1 MALTA
6 KQAKCLAFGLP
17 ALAVAIAIGAIAQP
31 AIRQATQQTGNS
43 ERDRQMTAIAKDIIA
58 NRCYQTNEPVTKGNP
73 VQIPAASLHSS
84 CLGGNGWFGYLAVF
98 KGQVVTVDVFT
109 QTEINNVLSQL
120 KKEPK

>member
-17 ALAVAIAIGAIAQP
+17 ALAVAIALGAIAQP
-31 AIRQATQQTGNS
+31 AFRQATQQTGNS
-43 ERDRQMTAIAKDIIA
+43 ERDRQMKAIAQDIISK
-58 NRCYQTNEPVTKGNP
+58 RCYQTTETPTKGKP
-73 VQIPAASLHSS
+73 VEIPASSLHSS

-109 QTEINNVLSQL
+109 QAEINNVLSQL
-120 KKEPK
+120 KKGA

>member
-1 MALTA
+1 VALTA

-58 NRCYQTNEPVTKGNP
+58 KRCYETTDPITKGNP
-73 VQIPAASLHSS
+73 VQTPAASLHSS
-84 CLGGNGWFGYLAVF
+84 CISGNGWFGYLAVF
-98 KGQVVTVDVFT
+98 KGQVTTVEVFT
-109 QTEINNVLSQL
+109 ETEIKNVLSQL